1 MNTIS
6 QMCFDRLRTTLQ
18 PTRTSLKE
26 FVLTKTKL
34 NGQAFSLKGHE
45 YQGKILELLSDPNIN
60 LVITKPSQI
69 GISEVIYRAMLGWAS
84 MIRGFSAA
92 VVFPTK
98 AMSNEVF
105 ATRVAPII
113 DECDP
118 LRALKNSNVDSNSV
132 KMFLNNSILYA
143 LGASTGSKSTVINR
157 PIRTV
162 IADEL
167 ARCDLGVITALRSRQ
182 RHQIEKSSVYFST
195 PLFQDADISE
205 EMNQCG
211 VIWEMILCCRHCSHY
226 FFPDFYKNV
235 RLPGFDE
242 DIKMLK
248 QEHIDKL
255 HLNLE
260 DGYLECPSCK
270 QPTEYAY
277 TDFEWVDTAANPRRP
292 KVGIRLGAF
301 CMPARVR
308 VPDMLKDWIAYT
320 DKVEF
325 HQQVLGLPATKAD
338 TALDTTKISFV
349 NEEAGTINVWGLDLG
364 KVCHLMIG
372 SVMADK
378 VYAHTR
384 IKIPLKDL
392 TETLPKILSKWNC
405 IAGVVDFLP
414 YSNLSVDFV
423 NTYVNTWAAQYID
436 PAVPIP
442 EMFKLKIKEDENF
455 GNVRQVLI
463 NKNLFFDSMVNEI
476 MGERLVFA
484 DRDAE
489 GNDDRAEI
497 REHFE
502 AMRRIRDTRFV
513 ELRFSWTKIQGNKN
527 TDHFFHCSAF
537 LLAAARLMVKSTAS
551 SLPLSMMLSSFALK
565 KQL

>member
-113 DECDP
+113 DECEP

-167 ARCDLGVITALRSRQ
+167 ARCDLKIITALRSRQ
-182 RHQIEKSSVYFST
+182 RHQLEKSSVYFST
-195 PLFQDADISE
+195 PLFEDADISE

-211 VIWEMILCCRHCSHY
+211 VLWEQILCCRHCKSY
-226 FFPDFYKNV
+226 FFPDFYTHV
-235 RLPGFDE
+235 RLPGFNE
-242 DIKMLK
+242 DIKQLK
-248 QEHIDKL
+248 QDHIDKL
-255 HLNLE
+255 HLDLSQ
-260 DGYLECPSCK
+260 GYLECPSCK
-270 QPTEYAY
+270 ESTEYEFE
-277 TDFEWVDTAANPRRP
+277 DFEWVDTSEHPRRP
-292 KVGIRLGAF
+292 KVGVKLGAF
-301 CMPARVR
+301 CMPAHVR
-308 VPDMLKDWIAYT
+308 VPDMLKDWIAYA

-325 HQQVLGLPATKAD
+325 RNQVCGLPATKAD
-338 TALDTTKISFV
+338 TAMDSSKISF
-349 NEEAGTINVWGLDLG
+349 EEGEAGAINVFGLDMG
-364 KVCHLMIG
+364 RVCHLMIA
-372 SVMADK
+372 SVFNER
-378 VYAHTR
+378 VFVHTR
-384 IKIPLKDL
+384 IKIPLKDIREVVAV
-392 TETLPKILSKWNC
+392 ETSKWNC
-405 IAGVVDFLP
+405 IAGVMDFLP
-414 YSNLSVDFV
+414 YSDIATEFV
-423 NTYVNTWAAQYID
+423 NKFQNCWASQYVD

-442 EMFKLKIKEDENF
+442 ELFKLKVHEDSDF
-455 GNVRQVLI
+455 GNVRQIQI
-463 NKNLFFDSMVNEI
+463 NKNLMFDTYV
-476 MGERLVFA
+476 GEVLNQRFVFSVGG
-484 DRDAE
+484 DHK
-489 GNDDRAEI
+489 EI
-497 REHFE
+497 REHHD
-502 AMRRIRDTRFV
+502 AMRRIRNPKYA
-513 ELRFSWTKIQGNKN
+513 ELRFQWIKAQANK
-527 TDHFFHCSAF
+527 TVDHWFHTAVMTM
-537 LLAAARLMVKSTAS
+537 AAARLMVRSSAS